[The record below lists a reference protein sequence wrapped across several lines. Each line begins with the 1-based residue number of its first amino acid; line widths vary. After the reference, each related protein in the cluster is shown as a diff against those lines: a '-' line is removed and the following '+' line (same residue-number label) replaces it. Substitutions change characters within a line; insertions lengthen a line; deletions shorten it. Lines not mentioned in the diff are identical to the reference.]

1 MTMARLG
8 TGRADPRAQPAG
20 GREQGIVERGMA
32 RANQKPDIAAAFAP
46 LERETLNDRVYH
58 ELKNSIME
66 GRFKPGATL
75 TLRAVSDALGTSM
88 MPVRD
93 AMRRLVSE
101 RALEVRPSRK
111 IALPMLTVE
120 QFLELRRI
128 RMLLEG
134 EATAL
139 AAERITQGQLTAC
152 KALLKKLDS
161 LDEESPRQ
169 FWILNHKLH
178 FAIYE
183 AADSPL
189 LLSIIEMLWLQIGPL
204 LTRIAVTRA
213 VKDAADPHALLIGAL
228 ERHDSVAARAA
239 LERDLTQ
246 STGRVLE
253 ELTQQR
259 ALRRG

>member
-1 MTMARLG
+1 
-8 TGRADPRAQPAG
+8 
-20 GREQGIVERGMA
+20 MA
-32 RANQKPDIAAAFAP
+32 RANPKPDIVAAFVP

-75 TLRAVSDALGTSM
+75 TLRTVSDALGTSM

-101 RALEVRPSRK
+101 RALEVRSNRK
-111 IALPMLTVE
+111 IAVPVLSVE

-134 EATAL
+134 EAAAL
-139 AAERITQGQLTAC
+139 AAERITPRQLAAC

-169 FWILNHKLH
+169 FWTLNHKLH
-178 FAIYE
+178 FAVYA

-213 VKDAADPHALLIGAL
+213 VKDAADPHALLISAL
-228 ERHDSVAARAA
+228 QRRDSVAARAA

-253 ELTQQR
+253 ELTR
-259 ALRRG
+259 LKALRRD

>member
-1 MTMARLG
+1 M
-8 TGRADPRAQPAG
+8 GRINVKAD
-20 GREQGIVERGMA
+20 VV
-32 RANQKPDIAAAFAP
+32 AAFAP
-46 LERETLNDRVYH
+46 VERETLNDRVYR

-66 GRFKPGATL
+66 GRFKPGAVL
-75 TLRAVSDALGTSM
+75 TLRTVSDALGTSM

-101 RALEVRPSRK
+101 RALEVRPTRK

-134 EATAL
+134 EAAAL
-139 AAERITQGQLTAC
+139 AAERISPRRLAAC
-152 KALLKKLDS
+152 KALLRKFDALD
-161 LDEESPRQ
+161 LDNPRE
-169 FWILNHKLH
+169 FWTINHQLH

-183 AADSPL
+183 AAESPQ

-213 VKDAADPHALLIGAL
+213 VKDAADPHALLIDAL
-228 ERHDSVAARAA
+228 ERRDGAAARAA
-239 LERDLTQ
+239 LERDLTHA
-246 STGRVLE
+246 TERVLE
-253 ELTQQR
+253 ELTRQK
-259 ALRRG
+259 ALRAV